1 MHHNLAHC
9 RCSGAKFRLEI
20 DVEQIADVTAPTV
33 VLDTDTVRNR
43 ERNKIYGMSGAE
55 NRLEKRKPERKLP
68 VRLNSSEE
76 KATLFFRVS
85 LLNAIH

>member
-33 VLDTDTVRNR
+33 VLDPDTVRNR
-43 ERNKIYGMSGAE
+43 ERNKICGRAMAGSG
-55 NRLEKRKPERKLP
+55 NRLENEIPKENYRYALIQVKKKRHF
-68 VRLNSSEE
+68 S
-76 KATLFFRVS
+76 FG
-85 LLNAIH
+85 